1 MPKHTLWGPQ
11 HCLEAAMGQLEP
23 GACAGWGTS
32 PGSGPSSPLAIP
44 PFPSEVPEEERASL
58 EEINIAVNKKTGR
71 VL

>member
-1 MPKHTLWGPQ
+1 
-11 HCLEAAMGQLEP
+11 MGQPEP

-32 PGSGPSSPLAIP
+32 PGSGPSPLLTIP

-58 EEINIAVNKKTGR
+58 EEINIAVNKKTGH

>member
-1 MPKHTLWGPQ
+1 
-11 HCLEAAMGQLEP
+11 MGRPEP

-32 PGSGPSSPLAIP
+32 PGSGPSLPLAIP

>member
-1 MPKHTLWGPQ
+1 
-11 HCLEAAMGQLEP
+11 MGWPEP

-32 PGSGPSSPLAIP
+32 RGSGPSPPLTIP
-44 PFPSEVPEEERASL
+44 PFPLEVPEEEQASL

>member
-1 MPKHTLWGPQ
+1 
-11 HCLEAAMGQLEP
+11 MGRPEL

-32 PGSGPSSPLAIP
+32 PGSGPSPPLAIP

-58 EEINIAVNKKTGR
+58 EEINIAVNKKTGH